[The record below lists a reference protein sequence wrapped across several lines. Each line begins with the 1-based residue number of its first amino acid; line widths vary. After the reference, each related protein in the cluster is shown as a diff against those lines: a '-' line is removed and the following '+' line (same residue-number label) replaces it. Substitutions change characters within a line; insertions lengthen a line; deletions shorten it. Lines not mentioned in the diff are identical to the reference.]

1 VRIRVLVALV
11 IVTFS
16 LSGTF
21 ARADSEETTR
31 APTPAEREASPRHA
45 PRAYSLT
52 LGYAYTP
59 KNALPLSAIEDTYR
73 PMGLAVELRYGW
85 QVGGLDGSAPAWI
98 GFGTSF
104 FAHTRGSPRT
114 SLGVDYGLFVR
125 HAVFPGP
132 RVRAF
137 FGYGLGAAQVFVRG
151 VDGRGIGHLTA
162 LSLGVDVR
170 VAEERHVTLE
180 LSYRFV
186 ILPSFETA
194 TSRPDRYDFHAI
206 RLSAGIFLGR

>member
-1 VRIRVLVALV
+1 
-11 IVTFS
+11 
-16 LSGTF
+16 
-21 ARADSEETTR
+21 
-31 APTPAEREASPRHA
+31 
-45 PRAYSLT
+45 
-52 LGYAYTP
+52 
-59 KNALPLSAIEDTYR
+59 
-73 PMGLAVELRYGW
+73 M
-85 QVGGLDGSAPAWI
+85 
-98 GFGTSF
+98 
-104 FAHTRGSPRT
+104 
-114 SLGVDYGLFVR
+114 
-125 HAVFPGP
+125 
-132 RVRAF
+132 RAF